1 MITDWLSPDVLPSL
15 LLSALFGAG
24 LAGAGAL
31 IARQRLLRTQQQLHN
46 DLQQARFE
54 TQLAERRGNDTQAE
68 LDNSRSR
75 VQQLD
80 SALNDA
86 NNRLA
91 RLETQHRADARHY
104 EEQLQLLKDNK
115 DALKQEFSNLANEI
129 FDNKGKR
136 FAEQSQ
142 ENLNALLRP
151 FREQVEQFRKRVDDI
166 HTQDTQGRAELKSQ
180 LDSLKEMNNQLNQQA
195 GDLTRALRGD
205 KKLQGN
211 WGELQA
217 ERILESAGLQRGREY
232 EREANFKDEDGQN
245 RRPDFIVY
253 LPDGK
258 HLIIDSK
265 VSLND
270 YQHYVSAEEDLERE
284 AALKRHIAS
293 VRQHIR
299 ALSDKDYPHLEG
311 MKTPDFVLMFMPIE
325 PAFIAAFQADP
336 QLFNDGFER
345 NIIVVTPTTLLATL
359 RTVANL
365 WTLERQNENAKL
377 LFDQAGK
384 VYDKLRIFAEK
395 MEKLG
400 NQLGTAQRTYDD
412 AWNTLRDG
420 RGSLVRQVEVLE
432 ELGAAVKRK
441 LPESIATGLAK
452 DEDVPEASSD
462 SE

>member
-1 MITDWLSPDVLPSL
+1 MTGWSLPDLWTSLILAALLGAAVGGGSLAVL
-15 LLSALFGAG
+15 
-24 LAGAGAL
+24 
-31 IARQRLLRTQQQLHN
+31 RQRLLRELQQQRSE
-46 DLQQARFE
+46 LQQARFE
-54 TQLAERRGNDTQAE
+54 TQMAERQRTDTQAE
-68 LDNSRSR
+68 LESSRAR
-75 VQQLD
+75 VQQLETSLGD
-80 SALNDA
+80 SSNQ
-86 NNRLA
+86 LA

-104 EEQLQLLKDNK
+104 EEQIQLLKENK
-115 DALKQEFSNLANEI
+115 EQLKQEFSNLANEI
-129 FDNKGKR
+129 FDHKGKR

-142 ENLNALLRP
+142 ENLNALLKP

-166 HTQDTQGRAELKSQ
+166 HTQDTQGRAELKTQ

-211 WGELQA
+211 WGELQV

-270 YQHYVSAEEDLERE
+270 YQHYVSAEEDLERD

-365 WTLERQNENAKL
+365 WTLERQNENAKK

-412 AWNTLRDG
+412 AWSSLRDG

-432 ELGAAVKRK
+432 ELGASVRRK
-441 LPESIATGLAK
+441 LPESIATGLGK
-452 DEDVPEASSD
+452 DDDATASPD
-462 SE
+462 AD

>member
-1 MITDWLSPDVLPSL
+1 MPWWQLPEAW
-15 LLSALFGAG
+15 SALALAALLGAAVAG
-24 LAGAGAL
+24 GTLAVL
-31 IARQRLLRTQQQLHN
+31 RQRLMQAYRDQESE
-46 DLQQARFE
+46 LQQARFE
-54 TQLAERRGNDTQAE
+54 TQLAERQRGDTQAE
-68 LDNSRSR
+68 LDASRTR
-75 VQQLD
+75 VQQLEQ
-80 SALNDA
+80 ALSDG

-91 RLETQHRADARHY
+91 RLETQHQADAKHY
-104 EEQLQLLKDNK
+104 EEQLQLLKENK
-115 DALKQEFSNLANEI
+115 EALKQEFSNLANEI
-129 FDNKGKR
+129 FENKGKR

-142 ENLNALLRP
+142 QNLTALLKP

-166 HTQDTQGRAELKSQ
+166 HTQDTQGRAELKTQ
-180 LDSLKEMNNQLNQQA
+180 LNTLRDLNTQLNQQA

-211 WGELQA
+211 WGELQV

-245 RRPDFIVY
+245 RRPDFIVH
-253 LPDGK
+253 LPDAK

-270 YQHYVSAEEDLERE
+270 YQQYVSAEDELERD

-299 ALSDKDYPHLEG
+299 SLSDKDYPHLEG
-311 MKTPDFVLMFMPIE
+311 MKAPDFVLMFMPVE

-345 NIIVVTPTTLLATL
+345 NIVVVTPTTLLATL

-365 WTLERQNENAKL
+365 WTLERQNDNAKK

-432 ELGAAVKRK
+432 DLGASVRRK
-441 LPESIATGLAK
+441 LPESIATGLG
-452 DEDVPEASSD
+452 EDDNEPAASTGQD
-462 SE
+462 

>member
-1 MITDWLSPDVLPSL
+1 MTGSVLTELWTSL
-15 LLSALFGAG
+15 LLSALVGAA
-24 LAGAGAL
+24 LAGGGMA
-31 IARQRLLRTQQQLHN
+31 IVRQRLLKEVQQQQS

-54 TQLAERRGNDTQAE
+54 TQMAERQRSETQGE
-68 LDNSRSR
+68 LESSRQR
-75 VQQLD
+75 LQQLEA
-80 SALNDA
+80 SLNES
-86 NNRLA
+86 NNQMA

-104 EEQLQLLKDNK
+104 EEQIQLLKENK
-115 DALKQEFSNLANEI
+115 EQLKQEFSNLANEI

-142 ENLNALLRP
+142 ENLNALLKP

-166 HTQDTQGRAELKSQ
+166 HTQDTQGRAELKTQ

-211 WGELQA
+211 WGELQV

-245 RRPDFIVY
+245 RRPDFVVY

-270 YQHYVSAEEDLERE
+270 YQQYVSAEEDLERD
-284 AALKRHIAS
+284 AALKRHIGS

-311 MKTPDFVLMFMPIE
+311 MKAPDFVLMFMPVE

-345 NIIVVTPTTLLATL
+345 NIVVVTPTTLLATL
-359 RTVANL
+359 RTVSNL
-365 WTLERQNENAKL
+365 WTLER
-377 LFDQAGK
+377 
-384 VYDKLRIFAEK
+384 
-395 MEKLG
+395 
-400 NQLGTAQRTYDD
+400 
-412 AWNTLRDG
+412 
-420 RGSLVRQVEVLE
+420 
-432 ELGAAVKRK
+432 
-441 LPESIATGLAK
+441 
-452 DEDVPEASSD
+452 
-462 SE
+462 

>member
-1 MITDWLSPDVLPSL
+1 MTGSAWPELWMSL
-15 LLSALFGAG
+15 LLSALAGA
-24 LAGAGAL
+24 AIAAGAL
-31 IARQRLLRTQQQLHN
+31 SMVRQRLVRELRQQQTE
-46 DLQQARFE
+46 LQQARFE
-54 TQLAERRGNDTQAE
+54 TQLAERQRSDTQVE
-68 LDNSRSR
+68 LESSRAR
-75 VQQLD
+75 LQQLE
-80 SALNDA
+80 SALNDS
-86 NNRLA
+86 NNHMA

-104 EEQLQLLKDNK
+104 QEQIQLLKENK
-115 DALKQEFSNLANEI
+115 EQLKQEFSNLANEI
-129 FDNKGKR
+129 FDHKGKR
-136 FAEQSQ
+136 FAEQNQ
-142 ENLNALLRP
+142 ENLNALLKP

-166 HTQDTQGRAELKSQ
+166 HTQDTQGRAELKTQ

-211 WGELQA
+211 WGELQV
-217 ERILESAGLQRGREY
+217 ERILESAGLQRGREF

-270 YQHYVSAEEDLERE
+270 YQHYVSAEEELERE

-299 ALSDKDYPHLEG
+299 SLSDKDYPHLEG
-311 MKTPDFVLMFMPIE
+311 MKAPDFVLMFMPVE

-345 NIIVVTPTTLLATL
+345 NIVVVTPTTLLATL

-365 WTLERQNENAKL
+365 WTLERQNDNAKK

-412 AWNTLRDG
+412 AWSSLRDG

-432 ELGAAVKRK
+432 ELGASVRRK
-441 LPESIATGLAK
+441 LPESVATGLA
-452 DEDVPEASSD
+452 ENEGVPAASTD
-462 SE
+462 TD

>member
-1 MITDWLSPDVLPSL
+1 M
-15 LLSALFGAG
+15 LLSALVGAA
-24 LAGAGAL
+24 LAGGGMA
-31 IARQRLLRTQQQLHN
+31 IVRQRLLKALQQQQS

-54 TQLAERRGNDTQAE
+54 TQMAERQRGDTQAE
-68 LDNSRSR
+68 LDASRAR
-75 VQQLD
+75 LQQLE
-80 SALNDA
+80 SSLNDS
-86 NNRLA
+86 NNQMA

-104 EEQLQLLKDNK
+104 EEQIQLLKENK
-115 DALKQEFSNLANEI
+115 EQLKQEFSNLANEI
-129 FDNKGKR
+129 FDHKGKR

-142 ENLNALLRP
+142 ENLNALLKP

-166 HTQDTQGRAELKSQ
+166 HTQDTQGRAELKTQ

-211 WGELQA
+211 WGELQV
-217 ERILESAGLQRGREY
+217 ERILESAGLQRGREF

-270 YQHYVSAEEDLERE
+270 YQQYISAEDDLERD
-284 AALKRHIAS
+284 AALKRHIGS

-299 ALSDKDYPHLEG
+299 SLSDKDYPHLEG
-311 MKTPDFVLMFMPIE
+311 MKAPDFVLMFMPVE

-345 NIIVVTPTTLLATL
+345 NIVVVTPTTLLATL

-365 WTLERQNENAKL
+365 WTLERQNDNAKK

-412 AWNTLRDG
+412 AWSSLRDG

-432 ELGAAVKRK
+432 ELGASVRRK
-441 LPESIATGLAK
+441 LPESVATGLGSDDA
-452 DEDVPEASSD
+452 DSASVD
-462 SE
+462 TD

>member
-1 MITDWLSPDVLPSL
+1 MAWWQLPEAW
-15 LLSALFGAG
+15 SALALATLIGAG
-24 LAGAGAL
+24 VAGGAL
-31 IARQRLLRTQQQLHN
+31 TVVRQRLMQAYRDQETQ
-46 DLQQARFE
+46 LQQARFE
-54 TQLAERRGNDTQAE
+54 AQLAERQRGDTQAE
-68 LDNSRSR
+68 LDASRGR

-80 SALNDA
+80 QALSEA

-91 RLETQHRADARHY
+91 RLETQHQADARHY

-115 DALKQEFSNLANEI
+115 EALKQEFSNLANEI
-129 FDNKGKR
+129 FENKGKR

-142 ENLNALLRP
+142 ENLTALLKP

-166 HTQDTQGRAELKSQ
+166 HTQDTQGRAELKTQ
-180 LDSLKEMNNQLNQQA
+180 LNTLRDLNSQLNQQA

-211 WGELQA
+211 WGELQV

-245 RRPDFIVY
+245 RRPDFIVH
-253 LPDGK
+253 LPDAK

-270 YQHYVSAEEDLERE
+270 YQQYVSAEDELERE

-299 ALSDKDYPHLEG
+299 SLSDKDYPHLEG
-311 MKTPDFVLMFMPIE
+311 MKAPDFVLMFMPVE

-345 NIIVVTPTTLLATL
+345 NIVVVTPTTLLATL

-365 WTLERQNENAKL
+365 WTLERQNDNAKK

-432 ELGAAVKRK
+432 DLGASVRRK
-441 LPESIATGLAK
+441 LPESIATGLG
-452 DEDVPEASSD
+452 EDDNEAASTTEQD
-462 SE
+462 

>member
-1 MITDWLSPDVLPSL
+1 MTGSVLTEVWTSL
-15 LLSALFGAG
+15 LLSALVGAAI
-24 LAGAGAL
+24 AGGAM
-31 IARQRLLRTQQQLHN
+31 AVVRQRLLRDLQQQQS

-54 TQLAERRGNDTQAE
+54 TQMAERQRSETQAE
-68 LDNSRSR
+68 LASSRQR
-75 VQQLD
+75 LQQLEA
-80 SALNDA
+80 SLNDS
-86 NNRLA
+86 NNQMA

-104 EEQLQLLKDNK
+104 EEQIQLLKENK
-115 DALKQEFSNLANEI
+115 EQLKQEFSNLANEI
-129 FDNKGKR
+129 FDHKGKR

-142 ENLNALLRP
+142 ENLNALLKP

-166 HTQDTQGRAELKSQ
+166 HTQDTQGRAELKTQ

-205 KKLQGN
+205 KKLQGS
-211 WGELQA
+211 WGELQV
-217 ERILESAGLQRGREY
+217 ERILESAGLQRGREF

-270 YQHYVSAEEDLERE
+270 YQQYVSAEEDLERD
-284 AALKRHIAS
+284 AALKRHIGS

-311 MKTPDFVLMFMPIE
+311 MKAPDFVLMFMPVE

-345 NIIVVTPTTLLATL
+345 NIVVVTPTTLLATL

-365 WTLERQNENAKL
+365 WTLERQNDNAKK

-412 AWNTLRDG
+412 AWSSLRDG

-432 ELGAAVKRK
+432 ELGASVRRK
-441 LPESIATGLAK
+441 LPESIATGLGQ
-452 DEDVPEASSD
+452 DEETEASS
-462 SE
+462 SQTE